1 MYKYLKLLSIFTI
14 SLTVLTSANAEMKS
28 LSLEEAS
35 SEQLAAASGHYAK
48 SRTLLIAAVREFDKA
63 QKFAQPGA
71 LLDVNE
77 FRNSIISRAEELER
91 VLDPQPRISESGV
104 KFEAYP
110 GLLGEAK

>member
-1 MYKYLKLLSIFTI
+1 MHKPLQLLAIFAI
-14 SLTVLTSANAEMKS
+14 SLTVLTPAHAEMKS

-35 SEQLAAASGHYAK
+35 AERLAAASGHYAK
-48 SRTLLIAAVREFDKA
+48 SRSLLIAAVREFDKA

-71 LLDVNE
+71 LLEVNE

-110 GLLGEAK
+110 SLMGGAK